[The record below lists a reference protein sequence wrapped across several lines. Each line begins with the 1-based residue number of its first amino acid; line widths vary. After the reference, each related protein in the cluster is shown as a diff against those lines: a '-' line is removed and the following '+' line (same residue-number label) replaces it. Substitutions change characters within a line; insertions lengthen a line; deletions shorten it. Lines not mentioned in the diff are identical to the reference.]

1 MCIVLNGKAI
11 LVVDDDELLARMIA
25 ELLRGEGYEVWVALN
40 GLEGCLSYHQ
50 HHAETVVTDIDMPAL
65 DGFEMMSCIRA
76 VNPSVRTI
84 YVSGS
89 PQEYRGTL
97 AAETQQ
103 FGAAVLRKPFAGIDL
118 LKLIPLSKK
127 FKEAKRS
134 SIDSPAI

>member
-1 MCIVLNGKAI
+1 LGGPQWPGRLLKLPPTSRRNG
-11 LVVDDDELLARMIA
+11 R
-25 ELLRGEGYEVWVALN
+25 N
-40 GLEGCLSYHQ
+40 
-50 HHAETVVTDIDMPAL
+50 DIDMPAL